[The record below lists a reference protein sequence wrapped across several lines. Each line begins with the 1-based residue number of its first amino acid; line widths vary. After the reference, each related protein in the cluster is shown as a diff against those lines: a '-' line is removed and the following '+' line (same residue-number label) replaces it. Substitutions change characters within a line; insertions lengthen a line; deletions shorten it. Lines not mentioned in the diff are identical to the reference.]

1 MYVKNILIQFQLN
14 VESMLNRKRKYFL
27 NAHGKINGF
36 EYKRIPEKER
46 LISTFTAYYA
56 ALTEL

>member
-1 MYVKNILIQFQLN
+1 
-14 VESMLNRKRKYFL
+14 MLNIKRKYFL
-27 NAHGKINGF
+27 NVHGKINGF

-46 LISTFTAYYA
+46 LILTFTVYCA